1 VFLALRWMILEKVSG
16 VGAMRH
22 WLYLVAKAL
31 GVGPAVRILEAPG
44 RSSQEPG
51 CVLSHVSWLGRN
63 QCPSVP
69 WVQDP
74 EKFNEN

>member
-1 VFLALRWMILEKVSG
+1 VFLALRWMTLEKVPG

-44 RSSQEPG
+44 HSSQETG
-51 CVLSHVSWLGRN
+51 RVLSRVSRLGRN
-63 QCPSVP
+63 RRPSVP